1 MVFVVLETDRM
12 QTRCRLHWLVLAGM
26 MACAPV
32 PAFAKP
38 RLENICTIQG
48 QQEVRLHGLGLVV
61 GLTPGAGDGGKSITT
76 IRALRAALTRMN
88 LPVSEAELKNAD
100 SVAIVTVEA
109 TIPRTGLRRGQ
120 KIDARVSATMGAKN
134 LRGGSL
140 LSTPLTST
148 MVRNDLMIAIAGGSL
163 NVEDTTRPTTAK
175 VANGVDLHQD
185 VQTLFLSQ
193 QKGPTVTLLID
204 PNHASFWTA
213 SEVARVINQDLRI
226 ESSGKQF
233 ARPMGP
239 NVVELTVPPQY
250 SESTVD
256 FIAQVLDI
264 GIDVP
269 TTQAR
274 VILNPRTGTVIV
286 TGEVEISPVIIA
298 HTNFSVEVGN
308 DPLSPAPQPFIGMV
322 DGGQSRQSPQQL
334 KQLVD
339 ALNQLRV
346 PASDIISIIRELHNS
361 GKLHAELI
369 ER

>member
-1 MVFVVLETDRM
+1 MNFRCHLPWLLAIGLIVFGTTSA
-12 QTRCRLHWLVLAGM
+12 Q
-26 MACAPV
+26 
-32 PAFAKP
+32 AKP
-38 RLENICTIQG
+38 RLENICTVQG

-61 GLTPGAGDGGKSITT
+61 GLAPGSGDGNKSIQT
-76 IRALRAALTRMN
+76 IRALRAAYMKLN
-88 LPVSEAELKNAD
+88 LPVTEAELKNGD
-100 SVAIVTVEA
+100 SVAVVSVEA

-120 KIDARVSATMGAKN
+120 KIDARISAMGAKS
-134 LRGGSL
+134 LRGGTL

-163 NVEDTTRPTTAK
+163 NVEDPQRPTTAK
-175 VANGVDLHQD
+175 VVHGVDLHQD
-185 VQTLFLSQ
+185 VQTLFLTQ

-204 PNHASFWTA
+204 PNHASFWTS

-233 ARPMGP
+233 ARPVGP

-250 SESTVD
+250 NDSIVD
-256 FIAQVLDI
+256 FIAQVLDL

-274 VILNPRTGTVIV
+274 VILNSRTGTVIV

-298 HTNFSVEVGN
+298 HTNFSVEVGS
-308 DPLSPAPQPFIGMV
+308 DPLNPAPRPFIGMV
-322 DGGQSRQSPQQL
+322 DGSQSRQSPQQL

>member
-1 MVFVVLETDRM
+1 MILD
-12 QTRCRLHWLVLAGM
+12 RCRWLCLTFAALLACGS
-26 MACAPV
+26 ATV
-32 PAFAKP
+32 QAKP

-48 QQEVRLHGLGLVV
+48 QQEVRLHGLGLVT
-61 GLTPGAGDGGKSITT
+61 GLAPGSGDGTKSAPTV
-76 IRALRAALTRMN
+76 RALRAALTRLN
-88 LPVSEAELKNAD
+88 LPVTEAELKNGD
-100 SVAIVTVEA
+100 SVAVVTVEA

-120 KIDARVSATMGAKN
+120 KIDARISAMGAKS
-134 LRGGSL
+134 LRGGTL
-140 LSTPLTST
+140 LATPLTST
-148 MVRNDLMIAIAGGSL
+148 MVRNDLMIGVAGGLL
-163 NVEDTTRPTTAK
+163 NIEDGTRPTTAK
-175 VANGVDLHQD
+175 IPNGVDLHQD
-185 VQTLFLSQ
+185 VQTLFLTQ
-193 QKGPTVTLLID
+193 QKGPLVTLLID

-233 ARPMGP
+233 ARPVGP

-250 SESTVD
+250 SDSAVD

-308 DPLSPAPQPFIGMV
+308 DPLSPAPQPFVGMIE
-322 DGGQSRQSPQQL
+322 GGQSRQSPQQL
-334 KQLVD
+334 KQLVE

-346 PASDIISIIRELHNS
+346 PAADIISIIRELHNS